1 MRSLLLS
8 SLLFLFF
15 SCAPKIHQEF
25 REINNEAV
33 LTPVFDASKSY
44 LYKAKIDILKY
55 YLSGLLFMK
64 PITKDTFRLVFTN
77 ELGIKFFDIE
87 FFPKGKTVH
96 YIMDKMNKKAV
107 INTLE
112 KDMKLF
118 LMSDLEMPKAQK
130 LKSEHQATVFKFAG
144 DKENYF
150 YFLNDSSVVNRIEL
164 TSKKKVKVDVS
175 LKDYQEGV
183 PHFINI
189 KHHNFKFNI
198 ELNYLQ
204 R

>member
-8 SLLFLFF
+8 SLLILLF
-15 SCAPKIHQEF
+15 SCAPKIHQDYK
-25 REINNEAV
+25 EISSEAT

-55 YLSGLLFMK
+55 YLSGLLFIK
-64 PITKDTFRLVFTN
+64 PVTEDTFRLVFTN

-96 YIMDKMNKKAV
+96 YIMEKMNKKAV

-118 LMSDLEMPKAQK
+118 LMNDLVMAKAQE
-130 LKSEHQATVFKFAG
+130 LQSETGSTVFKFKG

-150 YFLNDSSVVNRIEL
+150 YFLNDSSVLERIEL
-164 TSKKKVKVDVS
+164 TTKKKVKVEVD
-175 LKDYQEGV
+175 LKDYQENV
-183 PHFINI
+183 PHLINI